1 MMVVLKWAGVALLVY
16 VLYVSIIV
24 MTQRNFMYFPFGSKR
39 PNIYLSGGM
48 DVITVTTDDGLELE
62 GWYDPPTEDTKPVI
76 VMFHGNGQSIA
87 YRPPKVQHFRE
98 QGYGALLA
106 EYRGY
111 GGNPG
116 KTTEEGVYKD
126 GRAYINWLIND
137 QNITAD
143 NIILYGESLGS
154 GVAVQMATEYDVKA
168 VLLDVPFNS
177 ALAVA
182 KSHFFVVPFLE
193 YLMWDQY
200 RSDLKIKNINA
211 PVFIGLAGSD
221 MVVRPHFG
229 RALYEL
235 AVEPKQMKEYPDSG
249 HMDLHHHGFPQD
261 AVAFIEALNKEQK
274 PEAAE

>member
-1 MMVVLKWAGVALLVY
+1 MMMFILKWLGVALGVY
-16 VLYVSIIV
+16 MLYVSIIIV
-24 MTQRNFMYFPFGSKR
+24 TQRNFMYFPFGKKR

-62 GWYDPPTEDTKPVI
+62 AWYEPAKDGKPTI
-76 VMFHGNGQSIA
+76 IMFHGNGQSIA
-87 YRPPKVQHFRE
+87 YRPPKVAYFRE
-98 QGYGALLA
+98 HGYGVLLA

-126 GRAYINWLIND
+126 GRAYINWMINE
-137 QNITAD
+137 QNIPTN

-154 GVAVQMATEYDVKA
+154 GVAVQMATEYNTKA

-182 KSHFFVVPFLE
+182 QSHFFVVPFLE

-221 MVVRPHFG
+221 IVVRPRFG

-235 AVEPKQMKEYPDSG
+235 AAKPKQVKEYPNAG

-261 AVAFIEALNKEQK
+261 AIEFIESFDKAEKEN
-274 PEAAE
+274 

>member
-1 MMVVLKWAGVALLVY
+1 MVIIKWLGIAVLVY
-16 VLYVSIIV
+16 VLYVSIIIV
-24 MTQRNFMYFPFGSKR
+24 TQRNFMYFPFGSKR
-39 PNIYLSGGM
+39 PNIHMSGGM
-48 DVITVTTDDGLELE
+48 KVITVTTDDGLELE
-62 GWYDPPTEDTKPVI
+62 AWHDPAEEDKPTI

-98 QGYGALLA
+98 QGYGVLLA

-116 KTTEEGVYKD
+116 KTTEEGVYAD

-137 QNITAD
+137 QKIAAD

-200 RSDLKIKNINA
+200 RSDLKIKDINA

-235 AVEPKQMKEYPDSG
+235 AAEPKQMKEYPNAG
-249 HMDLHHHGFPQD
+249 HMDLHHHGYPQD
-261 AVAFIEALNKEQK
+261 AVVFLESLEAKEENQ
-274 PEAAE
+274 EAAN